1 MFITLEG
8 MEGAGKS
15 TLLEGLHRR
24 FQTVGR
30 TVTLTREPGASHIGT
45 ALRAILLNTQSDIA
59 NETELFLFLADRA
72 QHVAEI
78 IRPAL
83 KAGHVVLCDRFADST
98 LVYQGCGRGFD
109 NDLLFTLNNV
119 AVSGLWPDITLIL
132 DLPPEEGLR
141 RAVRRNQA
149 LCQSANEGRF
159 EAETLAFHTRIR
171 EGFLE
176 LARQHPQ
183 RCVVLDATQSPE
195 RLLDVAWTH
204 LSEQPFFQKVDIA
217 SE

>member
-1 MFITLEG
+1 MFVTLEG
-8 MEGAGKS
+8 MEGSGKS
-15 TLLEGLHRR
+15 TLLKGLNQR
-24 FQTVGR
+24 FQAAGR
-30 TVTLTREPGASHIGT
+30 TVTLTREPGASSIG
-45 ALRAILLNTQSDIA
+45 ANLRAMLLSTRSTLA

-72 QHVAEI
+72 QHMTEI

-83 KAGHVVLCDRFADST
+83 QAGHVVLCDRFADST

-109 NDLLFTLNNV
+109 RRLLATLNDV
-119 AVSGLWPDITLIL
+119 AVSGLWPDTTLIL

-141 RAVRRNQA
+141 RALQRNNTSG
-149 LCQSANEGRF
+149 QSDDEGRF

-183 RCVVLDATQSPE
+183 RCVVLDATRQPE
-195 RLLDVAWTH
+195 QLLDDAWAV
-204 LSEQPFFQKVDIA
+204 LCSRAAFQKQD
-217 SE
+217 